1 MYSLGLIQYN
11 IMNIT
16 PEIVRNLLDT
26 LVTPEFKDSI
36 VDYRITTHDN
46 VNNGTTEGINVDVIL
61 NYESYEDMYY
71 HGKDLGYETTEM
83 EKTIRGVL
91 RYLAPKFTIVEFY
104 VDDKYIIT
112 SPY

>member
-1 MYSLGLIQYN
+1 MYSLGLTQYN

-36 VDYRITTHDN
+36 VDYRITTQDN
-46 VNNGTTEGINVDVIL
+46 DNGITEGINVDVIL
-61 NYESYEDMYY
+61 NYESHEDMYY
-71 HGKDLGYETTEM
+71 HGKDLEYETTEM

-104 VDDKYIIT
+104 VDDEYIIT